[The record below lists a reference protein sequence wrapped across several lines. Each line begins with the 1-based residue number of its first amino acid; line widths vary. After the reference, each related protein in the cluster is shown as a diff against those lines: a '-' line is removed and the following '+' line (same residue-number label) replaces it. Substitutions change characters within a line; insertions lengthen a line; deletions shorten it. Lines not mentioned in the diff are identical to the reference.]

1 MPAGSANNQAP
12 GQTPGQ
18 AMSLSWKY
26 YPARR
31 VRVLPILLICFA
43 LVLQSSLCFP
53 FVPSSRQNQ
62 DDEVIRVNT
71 DLVLVNVTVMDAQGK
86 FVSGLKPADFSV
98 MEGGQPQTV
107 SSFTAQETPFAAVVL
122 LDTSGSMEQRLS
134 LGRSAAIRF
143 LDGLRPEDV
152 AAVYRF
158 DTKVERLQDF
168 SSDRDLAPGAFSI
181 RTRGMTVL
189 NDAIVRAADDLSRR
203 SERRRAIVILSD
215 GGENRSSA
223 SPGKAL
229 ERALAVGATIYTVNM
244 SSNDGV
250 RDLQSTGV
258 LKEFANKSGGLYV
271 ASPGGQALRDS
282 FSGILT
288 ELGHQYTLAYRPSN
302 RARDGSWRA
311 IDVKLSRADLIVR
324 TRKGYRAPK
333 S

>member
-1 MPAGSANNQAP
+1 MPAGSANS
-12 GQTPGQ
+12 QTP
-18 AMSLSWKY
+18 SHTVSFFPK

-31 VRVLPILLICFA
+31 VRVLPILLICCA
-43 LVLQSSLCFP
+43 LVLQSLLCFSL
-53 FVPSSRQNQ
+53 VPSSRARNQ

-86 FVSGLKPADFSV
+86 FVNGLKQADFSV

-107 SSFTAQETPFAAVVL
+107 SSFTAEETPFAAAVL

-168 SSDRDLAPGAFSI
+168 SSDRDLTPGAFSI

-203 SERRRAIVILSD
+203 SERRRAIVVLSD

-223 SPGKAL
+223 S
-229 ERALAVGATIYTVNM
+229 
-244 SSNDGV
+244 S
-250 RDLQSTGV
+250 
-258 LKEFANKSGGLYV
+258 FANKSGGLYV
-271 ASPGGQALRDS
+271 ASPGGQELRDS
-282 FSGILT
+282 FSGIVT

-311 IDVKLSRADLIVR
+311 IDVKLSRADLTVR

-333 S
+333 N

>member
-1 MPAGSANNQAP
+1 MFLFGKQYSSLHAP
-12 GQTPGQ
+12 L
-18 AMSLSWKY
+18 LS
-26 YPARR
+26 
-31 VRVLPILLICFA
+31 ILLVCFA
-43 LVLQSSLCFP
+43 LILQTSLSFVL
-53 FVPSSRQNQ
+53 VPSTRAQIQ

-86 FVSGLKPADFSV
+86 FVNGLKQADFGV

-107 SSFTAQETPFAAVVL
+107 SSFTAEETPFAAAVL

-143 LDGLRPEDV
+143 LDGLRDEDV

-168 SSDRDLAPGAFSI
+168 SSDRDLAPGAYSI

-203 SERRRAIVILSD
+203 SERRRAIVVLSD
-215 GGENRSSA
+215 GGENRSNA

-282 FSGILT
+282 FSGIVA

-302 RARDGSWRA
+302 RARDGSWRS
-311 IDVKLSRADLIVR
+311 IDVKLSR
-324 TRKGYRAPK
+324 
-333 S
+333 

>member
-1 MPAGSANNQAP
+1 MFR
-12 GQTPGQ
+12 
-18 AMSLSWKY
+18 SWKY
-26 YPARR
+26 YPAHR
-31 VRVLPILLICFA
+31 VRLLPILLTCFA
-43 LVLQSSLCFP
+43 LVIQSSLCLSL
-53 FVPSSRQNQ
+53 VPPSRTRNQ

-86 FVSGLKPADFSV
+86 FVNGLKQADFSV
-98 MEGGQPQTV
+98 MEAGRPQTV
-107 SSFTAQETPFAAVVL
+107 SSFTAEETPFAAVVL

-168 SSDRDLAPGAFSI
+168 SSDHDLTPGAFSI

-203 SERRRAIVILSD
+203 SERRRAIIVLSD

-223 SPGKAL
+223 SSGKAL
-229 ERALAVGATIYTVNM
+229 ERALAAGATIYTVNM

-250 RDLQSTGV
+250 RDLQSTGI
-258 LKEFANKSGGLYV
+258 LKDFANKSGGLYV

-282 FSGILT
+282 FTGIVT

-311 IDVKLSRADLIVR
+311 IDVKLSRTDLIVR

>member
-1 MPAGSANNQAP
+1 MCRFSKHCPS
-12 GQTPGQ
+12 
-18 AMSLSWKY
+18 Y
-26 YPARR
+26 R
-31 VRVLPILLICFA
+31 VRLLPILLICFA
-43 LVLQSSLCFP
+43 LILQSSFRFSL
-53 FVPSSRQNQ
+53 VPSSRARNQ

-71 DLVLVNVTVMDAQGK
+71 DLVLVNITVMDAQGK
-86 FVSGLKPADFSV
+86 FVNGLKQTDFSV

-107 SSFTAQETPFAAVVL
+107 SSFTAEDTPFAAAVL

-143 LDGLRPEDV
+143 LDGLRDEDV

-158 DTKVERLQDF
+158 DTKIERLQDF
-168 SSDRDLAPGAFSI
+168 SSERDLAPLAYSI

-189 NDAIVRAADDLSRR
+189 NDAIVRAANDLSRR
-203 SERRRAIVILSD
+203 PEKRRAIVVLSD
-215 GGENRSSA
+215 GGENRSNA
-223 SPGKAL
+223 SSGKAL

-250 RDLQSTGV
+250 RDPQGTGT

-282 FSGILT
+282 FSGILA

-302 RARDGSWRA
+302 RAHDGSWRA
-311 IDVKLSRADLIVR
+311 IEVKLSRADLIVR

-333 S
+333 N